1 MKEVK
6 KGASMSKT
14 IKENYDIKPSK
25 IKLKKRD
32 GKKKTV
38 DALMSLKAIVAVMDK
53 HRPYESADFV
63 KEYFIADICLAAPL
77 AVGAAMKVAPMV
89 QYFLMNT
96 HQM

>member
-1 MKEVK
+1 
-6 KGASMSKT
+6 MSKT

-25 IKLKKRD
+25 INLKKR
-32 GKKKTV
+32 GGEKKTV
-38 DALMSLKAIVAVMDK
+38 DALMSFKAIAAVMDK
-53 HRPYESADFV
+53 HRPYEPADFV

-89 QYFLMNT
+89 QYFLMNA